1 MADRYTIA
9 SIAILSRFDDPNI
22 SDILSFLLPFLQLPI
37 HLQKTL
43 EIRVGSSFGDMK
55 TQRKGIKDILIPLL
69 GVIPHIVEECL
80 FVADIAILREV
91 VVEDEL
97 A

>member
-9 SIAILSRFDDPNI
+9 SIAILSRFNDPNI

-37 HLQKTL
+37 HLQKTF
-43 EIRVGSSFGDMK
+43 EIRVISSLGDVE
-55 TQRKGIKDILIPLL
+55 TQRKGIEDILIPLL
-69 GVIPHIVEECL
+69 VVIPHIVEECF

-91 VVEDEL
+91 VVEDQL
-97 A
+97 T